1 MSRPLVHLSRRYSF
15 SASHRL
21 YSDHLSFKEN
31 EALFGKCAN
40 PNGHGHNYGVEV
52 TVTGSVDPK
61 TGQIVSPEVLDRLF
75 EGAVGEPLSH
85 RMLND
90 VGVFAVRVPT
100 AENIAIVIHELLSPE
115 IAKSTSA
122 RLNHLNPRLIR
133 SGNVIRITAPAVY
146 QSQEL
151 LIDARLLAPVS
162 PR

>member
-1 MSRPLVHLSRRYSF
+1 MIEVTRRYDF
-15 SASHRL
+15 PAAHVLASERL
-21 YSDHLSFKEN
+21 RPEQN
-31 EALFGKCAN
+31 EEIFGKCAN

-100 AENIAIVIHELLSPE
+100 AENIAIVVHELLGPK
-115 IAKSTSA
+115 IAESTSA
-122 RLNHLNPRLIR
+122 RLTRVRIIETPRN
-133 SGNVIRITAPAVY
+133 SSEYG
-146 QSQEL
+146 
-151 LIDARLLAPVS
+151 D
-162 PR
+162 